1 MSEDKLELARR
12 MAADTTNYRK
22 RTWESRITRWF
33 PPRFGVVWVHV
44 RMDREPDRPMTAR
57 MSVDQAQDMI
67 LGLVTGRVG
76 GEAQRPGIFAG
87 ELDAISRM
95 RLFGTLK
102 GLGVPED
109 VAREVARVNNE
120 A

>member
-12 MAADTTNYRK
+12 MAADKTNHRK

-57 MSVDQAQDMI
+57 MSVEDAREMVVDLSI
-67 LGLVTGRVG
+67 NDSPS
-76 GEAQRPGIFAG
+76 RPGLFSG
-87 ELDAISRM
+87 ELDRHARIQKL
-95 RLFGTLK
+95 RLLVH
-102 GLGVPED
+102 LGVSED
-109 VAREVARVNNE
+109 LAREVAGVGNE